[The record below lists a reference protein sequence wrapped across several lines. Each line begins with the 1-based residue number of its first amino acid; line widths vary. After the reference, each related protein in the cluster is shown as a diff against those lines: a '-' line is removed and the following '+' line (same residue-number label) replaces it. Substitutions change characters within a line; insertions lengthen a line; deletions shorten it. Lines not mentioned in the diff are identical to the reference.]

1 MKKPVLK
8 PFASLEI
15 KVDPPIVI
23 GETSLGL
30 RRFIPIRSGTIT
42 GEVKGRILPG
52 GADSQMIRAN
62 GRTDLSARYVIETA
76 DHELIYIEN
85 NGIRQVSEP
94 FRKQAAAGEIIDPEH
109 VYFRTVPTF
118 ETGSEDYQW
127 LHDRLFIGSAERT
140 PDYVRLDIYE
150 VQ

>member
-15 KVDPPIVI
+15 KVDPPITI

-52 GADSQMIRAN
+52 GADSQMIRSN

-94 FRKQAAAGEIIDPEH
+94 FRKQAAAGEIIEPEH
-109 VYFRTVPTF
+109 VLPESRGGFTIRNT
-118 ETGSEDYQW
+118 
-127 LHDRLFIGSAERT
+127 LKIGT
-140 PDYVRLDIYE
+140 DTNPF
-150 VQ
+150 VQNVK

>member
-15 KVDPPIVI
+15 KVDQPITI

-94 FRKQAAAGEIIDPEH
+94 FRKQAATEIIEPEH

-118 ETGSEDYQW
+118 ETGSEVYQW

-140 PDYVRLDIYE
+140 PDYVLLDIYE

>member
-42 GEVKGRILPG
+42 GKVKGRILPG
-52 GADSQMIRAN
+52 
-62 GRTDLSARYVIETA
+62 
-76 DHELIYIEN
+76 
-85 NGIRQVSEP
+85 
-94 FRKQAAAGEIIDPEH
+94 
-109 VYFRTVPTF
+109 VPI
-118 ETGSEDYQW
+118 
-127 LHDRLFIGSAERT
+127 HK
-140 PDYVRLDIYE
+140 
-150 VQ
+150 

>member
-1 MKKPVLK
+1 MFFSEGEVVLVKKPVLK

-52 GADSQMIRAN
+52 
-62 GRTDLSARYVIETA
+62 
-76 DHELIYIEN
+76 
-85 NGIRQVSEP
+85 
-94 FRKQAAAGEIIDPEH
+94 
-109 VYFRTVPTF
+109 VPI
-118 ETGSEDYQW
+118 
-127 LHDRLFIGSAERT
+127 HK
-140 PDYVRLDIYE
+140 
-150 VQ
+150 